1 MPRTKLERGDSVRLK
16 PEFCLPSSPR
26 DGDVLRVTKD
36 GKRLRVL
43 FPISKAVWIERT
55 QVRKLPGLVVRQSN
69 VACAACGSTSLRISK
84 EDVYTCR
91 ECGYQ
96 SILSL

>member
-1 MPRTKLERGDSVRLK
+1 MPRIKLERGDSVRLK

-43 FPISKAVWIERT
+43 FPISKAVWVERT
-55 QVRKLPGLVVRQSN
+55 QVRKLPGLIRSAREVVCRS
-69 VACAACGSTSLRISK
+69 CGSASLRANK
-84 EDVYTCR
+84 DDTYTCR
-91 ECGYQ
+91 KCGER
-96 SILSL
+96 SIVSL

>member
-1 MPRTKLERGDSVRLK
+1 MSTVKLERGGTVRLK

-43 FPISKAVWIERT
+43 FPVCKAVWLERS
-55 QVRKLPGLVVRQSN
+55 QVRKLR
-69 VACAACGSTSLRISK
+69 
-84 EDVYTCR
+84 
-91 ECGYQ
+91 
-96 SILSL
+96 